1 MRKDELPNHTQ
12 VHIID
17 SIQEGKA
24 RIVRYLQ
31 DKRQSLISRVKLI
44 DLLLEAGEPER
55 QPG

>member
-1 MRKDELPNHTQ
+1 MRKDELPNQPQ